1 MLWLVIS
8 PTYYSS
14 LLQEGHSEK
23 SIKWMVFGC
32 TRQWTLLLPW
42 KEWLQKRHV
51 TVPGC
56 LWHRHVA
63 WKKKGAH
70 FIECYRL
77 KLLLLQILT
86 DIWQKGV
93 VRRNSGS
100 SERFSTLNFLR
111 TLVTGTSRLPI
122 YISWEGGLWIWIPLQ
137 STNHLQCSC
146 KYQPYKWSGKG
157 QLGSITWCAYL
168 HGGPAGLNSATFS
181 LWLY

>member
-1 MLWLVIS
+1 MHKTVNPSSSMERVTAKETCHSSWL
-8 PTYYSS
+8 P
-14 LLQEGHSEK
+14 L
-23 SIKWMVFGC
+23 
-32 TRQWTLLLPW
+32 TLACGL
-42 KEWLQKRHV
+42 KE
-51 TVPGC
+51 
-56 LWHRHVA
+56 
-63 WKKKGAH
+63 KGAH